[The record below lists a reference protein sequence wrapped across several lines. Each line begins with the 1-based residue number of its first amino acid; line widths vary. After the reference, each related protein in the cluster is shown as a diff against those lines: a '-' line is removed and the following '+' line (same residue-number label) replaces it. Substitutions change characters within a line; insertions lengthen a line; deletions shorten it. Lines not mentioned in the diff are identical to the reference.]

1 MLKNA
6 ISNHTPNRLFR
17 FALTKTLEMELP
29 GCNLPGCESHTETEW
44 PILNEVFE
52 FMKSSL
58 KEAVFLLSNCRR
70 GFNDPSWI
78 ERFAMEKSKGVNVCT
93 LWAPNQKDD
102 FKLISYY
109 WGESSTAASLIDLIK
124 RTLAGETQAIYIWS
138 EDRPDQRALPD
149 TLFEVLGN
157 QTPKPLGYFLQT
169 NLKIKSLGNTLD
181 HLSLRKALWLMNNAP
196 IDPEEVEAMDR
207 LLAHMAV
214 EPRPVNPMR
223 IRIPKVS

>member
-58 KEAVFLLSNCRR
+58 KEAVFLLSNCQ
-70 GFNDPSWI
+70 GGYNNLFWI

-109 WGESSTAASLIDLIK
+109 WGESNTAASLIDLIK
-124 RTLAGETQAIYIWS
+124 RTLAGERQAISIWS
-138 EDRPDQRALPD
+138 KGGSDQRAFPD
-149 TLFEVLGN
+149 NLFEV
-157 QTPKPLGYFLQT
+157 FLILT
-169 NLKIKSLGNTLD
+169 ELRRDAIKIVLKNLVDLLQRSYGCVC
-181 HLSLRKALWLMNNAP
+181 HR
-196 IDPEEVEAMDR
+196 DR
-207 LLAHMAV
+207 LGMIARNL
-214 EPRPVNPMR
+214 R
-223 IRIPKVS
+223 

>member
-6 ISNHTPNRLFR
+6 IANHTPNRLFR

-58 KEAVFLLSNCRR
+58 KEAVFLLSNCQ
-70 GFNDPSWI
+70 GGYNNLFWI

-124 RTLAGETQAIYIWS
+124 RTLAGERQEINIRSKDAS
-138 EDRPDQRALPD
+138 DQRAFPN
-149 TLFEVLGN
+149 TLFEVFVN
-157 QTPKPLGYFLQT
+157 QTPKPLCYALQT
-169 NLKIKSLGNTLD
+169 NLKIKSLGSTLH
-181 HLSLRKALWLMNNAP
+181 HLSLCMNLVLRNKAP
-196 IDPEEVEAMDR
+196 IEPEEVEAMDR
-207 LLAHMAV
+207 LLAHVAV
-214 EPRPVNPMR
+214 EPRPKNLLD
-223 IRIPKVS
+223 ICIPKVS